1 VAGFPREKL
10 GGKYMSQKLQKI
22 DYDED
27 WVQMI
32 KKAKN
37 MGLTPREIRVMIKRL
52 KKHSQYTS

>member
-1 VAGFPREKL
+1 
-10 GGKYMSQKLQKI
+10 MSQKLQKI